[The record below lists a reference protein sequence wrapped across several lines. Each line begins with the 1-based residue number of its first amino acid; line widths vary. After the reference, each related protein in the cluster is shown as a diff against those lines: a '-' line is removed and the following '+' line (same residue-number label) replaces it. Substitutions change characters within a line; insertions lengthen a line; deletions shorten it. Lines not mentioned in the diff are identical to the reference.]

1 MGSVMS
7 WAQDYWQGEIFVTVL
22 GLDGAGKSA
31 LVHRLHYK
39 DIEEPLPTMGFFV
52 HTLRYNNTL
61 MKVADVAGQDSMRGL
76 WSVMYHRADG
86 IIYVIDGKDI
96 GRLPLAISELKKV
109 MDYPALE
116 DKPFLILVN
125 KHDLGAFDASLIKK
139 DLHKG
144 LWRACNV
151 SVKTGQGI
159 QEAMTWFHANLI

>member
-1 MGSVMS
+1 MGGVLS
-7 WAQDYWQGEIFVTVL
+7 WVQDYWQGEIFVAVL
-22 GLDGAGKSA
+22 GLDCAGKSA
-31 LVHRLHYK
+31 LVHRLQYK
-39 DIEEPLPTMGFFV
+39 DVEEPLPTMGFFV
-52 HTLRYNNTL
+52 HTLRVNNTL

-125 KHDLGAFDASLIKK
+125 KHDLVLLMLCSGQERTCTKDCGGHTMSLSELVNAYRKR
-139 DLHKG
+139 
-144 LWRACNV
+144 WRG
-151 SVKTGQGI
+151 SMRT
-159 QEAMTWFHANLI
+159 

>member
-1 MGSVMS
+1 
-7 WAQDYWQGEIFVTVL
+7 
-22 GLDGAGKSA
+22 
-31 LVHRLHYK
+31 
-39 DIEEPLPTMGFFV
+39 
-52 HTLRYNNTL
+52 

-125 KHDLGAFDASLIKK
+125 KHDIGAFDAS
-139 DLHKG
+139 
-144 LWRACNV
+144 ACQERSAQRTV
-151 SVKTGQGI
+151 EGI
-159 QEAMTWFHANLI
+159 QCLCENWRRHTGSDDMVSCELDLRVLMIFLSVQ